1 MREFLESASKIVS
14 TWPKWKQQILG
25 GPMTVDELYERPDCE
40 VTKSVL
46 KNRLAAGEPFE
57 TAKRLRNFV
66 VRGKKYKNL
75 WALSKDTTPVL
86 TYQQL
91 LYRIGTLKLS
101 PSKALDHL
109 RVWVDQKR
117 TTGRRSHTTR
127 GANVS
132 VEELR
137 SRLDSCK

>member
-1 MREFLESASKIVS
+1 
-14 TWPKWKQQILG
+14 
-25 GPMTVDELYERPDCE
+25 MTVEELYERSDCE

-46 KNRLAAGEPFE
+46 QNRLAAGEPFE

-91 LYRIGTLKLS
+91 LYRVGTLKLS
-101 PSKALDHL
+101 PSKALEHL
-109 RVWVDQKR
+109 SVWVDLKR
-117 TTGRRSHTTR
+117 TTGRRSHTAR
-127 GANVS
+127 EAKVS
-132 VEELR
+132 VEELH
-137 SRLDSCK
+137 SRLNSYK